1 MHHPRRPRTLS
12 SPQITSKG
20 CSRGFILC
28 VLFRALDFVRQQQM
42 KGRAVQFPCSDD
54 VINRWLSVLSNRH
67 FFVEIFSPDYIRI
80 ACLRA
85 FIAALYWLITTTISN
100 ILTTLIAM
108 KAAQEDCSI
117 CEQAYQDGLGGTLYD
132 EADTS
137 TYWTQPQQFCTWW
150 KNNVERKNKFLLL
163 QRDAAYCYN
172 DQKQIAR
179 YC

>member
-1 MHHPRRPRTLS
+1 MRYPVQPRTMA

-42 KGRAVQFPCSDD
+42 KGSAVQFPCSDD
-54 VINRWLSVLSNRH
+54 VINRWLSVRQVVMFLIQK
-67 FFVEIFSPDYIRI
+67 VPPDYLRI
-80 ACLRA
+80 AHLLA
-85 FIAALYWLITTTISN
+85 FIATIYWFIISKIRIMPITTQ
-100 ILTTLIAM
+100 
-108 KAAQEDCSI
+108 AAQEDCSI
-117 CEQAYQDGLGGTLYD
+117 CDQAYEDGLGGTFYD

-163 QRDAAYCYN
+163 QRDAAYCSN
-172 DQKQIAR
+172 DEKQIAR
-179 YC
+179 YCET